1 MSCQDS
7 SSSNSGYSYSHH
19 ETATAHIYPS
29 SSANNLNAR
38 ISLEST
44 STLHSSTP
52 IFHQS
57 SINNNINSWDIK
69 SSVLTN
75 GTPFSR
81 QVLDLLSQY
90 PLQRLLIRIGD
101 AATSSS
107 GKQYN
112 DEQQLQQDE
121 RSRGP
126 SGTSIYTT
134 FATDSNNNNNHEDVK
149 VQYQNQYAS
158 LLRYLLDNTLFPPC
172 GAPLDSIRVR
182 KHGHSTIVHSPITE
196 KQQEGDETNIQ
207 SVNVESFL
215 AADAATFCNP
225 GIKSV
230 LLSNNGWGSATN
242 NGACQSSNDKS
253 WGLFDALFPSSQS
266 SALSDILLGS
276 SLDAAPWESTSSSL
290 GSNKRHSVW
299 IDMQVSPSCFVSSSN
314 GEECSVNVTRGTSY
328 RVAMPHSAN
337 QNQRNT
343 INLSLGDILLG
354 HNTLKQSL
362 STDKK
367 NGSRKEWHPCP
378 LSDSSRI
385 LLYLPN
391 GCGANFANEDFKVDA
406 QVKGKMEFNVLT
418 SNNGYTDLT
427 APWVQLSYDN
437 EKISTPQSSLYGI
450 SRTVQRPLGIAS
462 SGTLISVVRY
472 NSQSDAISTD
482 SKLVKVK
489 SLDVLPGTLV
499 KPMMHTLRM
508 ILYQGD
514 GAGGERFVPPSH
526 SDEHCECNEADSS
539 NNDDKASS
547 DQCGL
552 VCSKLIS
559 LSELQNHRIT
569 LHSDGT
575 ILLERTT
582 LLQPDS
588 SLWMMVDFDE
598 AYLPFQKF
606 PADANRGVDTYPSR
620 ATFTPLSSDETKSS
634 LPNTPSTTLYSS
646 SLLVLPPV
654 PDMSMPFNVISLSC
668 TLFAFV
674 LGSLLNILVRRG
686 TEYIKRELTGEEEKR
701 PIHKIRDKFKE
712 KAGKL
717 KDKLKRLKSK
727 LGRISAVESKVD
739 ANDEKEK
746 VPDESPLIE
755 DKKLKSS

>member
-19 ETATAHIYPS
+19 ETATS
-29 SSANNLNAR
+29 SSSNNNLNAH

-57 SINNNINSWDIK
+57 SINNSWDIK

-81 QVLDLLSQY
+81 QVLALLSQY

-101 AATSSS
+101 AATTSSS

-112 DEQQLQQDE
+112 DEQQLQQKE
-121 RSRGP
+121 RSSGP
-126 SGTSIYTT
+126 SGTSIHAT
-134 FATDSNNNNNHEDVK
+134 FATDSNNSNNHEDIK

-196 KQQEGDETNIQ
+196 KQQEGDEIQ

-225 GIKSV
+225 GIKSF
-230 LLSNNGWGSATN
+230 LLSGGWGSATN
-242 NGACQSSNDKS
+242 NGACHSLNDKS

-314 GEECSVNVTRGTSY
+314 GEEECSVNVTRGTSY
-328 RVAMPHSAN
+328 RLAIPHSAN

-354 HNTLKQSL
+354 HNTLKQSP
-362 STDKK
+362 STVE

-418 SNNGYTDLT
+418 SNNGYIDLT

-437 EKISTPQSSLYGI
+437 EKIATTQSSLYGI

-472 NSQSDAISTD
+472 GQSDKVSTD

-499 KPMMHTLRM
+499 KPRMHTLRM

-514 GAGGERFVPPSH
+514 GAGGERFVPSSH
-526 SDEHCECNEADSS
+526 SDVHCECNETDPS
-539 NNDDKASS
+539 NSNDKASS
-547 DQCGL
+547 DKCGL
-552 VCSKLIS
+552 VCSKQII
-559 LSELQNHRIT
+559 LSELQDHRIT

-582 LLQPDS
+582 SLQPDS

-634 LPNTPSTTLYSS
+634 LPISPSTTLYSS
-646 SLLVLPPV
+646 SLLILPPV

-668 TLFAFV
+668 TLWAFV

-686 TEYIKRELTGEEEKR
+686 TECIKRELTGEEEKR
-701 PIHKIRDKFKE
+701 PIHKIRDKLKE

-717 KDKLKRLKSK
+717 KDKLQRLKSK
-727 LGRISAVESKVD
+727 IGRVRSAAESKVD
-739 ANDEKEK
+739 ANDEKAEGTRRA
-746 VPDESPLIE
+746 PSN
-755 DKKLKSS
+755 